1 MRRDVKVDRDLHL
14 GVAHHLAELFLTEH
28 GLTVLRALGR
38 AGLAARDVAPGVAV
52 RRHAPRLAVA
62 AADDIVAGRGA
73 LQVGEA
79 ADELGRD
86 WHVAPG
92 GRALELVRDDRLIVH
107 PAQRAAHGDIRRS
120 AVEMDAVPLQAEDL
134 LAAQTGVQANHH
146 KRIDA
151 CARDGVLQ
159 RLHLLTGQRLFFG
172 RFFAAGAQSG
182 ARVMPH
188 DARALARFKDL
199 FERADDLILRAAR
212 QGAAGAHYLCD
223 VVLGDLQYVP
233 RADNRA
239 DVAIDG
245 DSIVG
250 LAAVAEVRRIELVPR
265 LRILPHHG
273 IGCQRLAA
281 LDLDQALGDLALQLL
296 RVLGVHGDIDTALV
310 PDLFLEIFLHSKCAL
325 HLARPAWA

>member
-120 AVEMDAVPLQAEDL
+120 AVVDAILS
-134 LAAQTGVQANHH
+134 
-146 KRIDA
+146 I
-151 CARDGVLQ
+151 
-159 RLHLLTGQRLFFG
+159 HLL
-172 RFFAAGAQSG
+172 
-182 ARVMPH
+182 H
-188 DARALARFKDL
+188 I
-199 FERADDLILRAAR
+199 LIFLPLKNPYFIRCT
-212 QGAAGAHYLCD
+212 QVYK
-223 VVLGDLQYVP
+223 
-233 RADNRA
+233 
-239 DVAIDG
+239 
-245 DSIVG
+245 
-250 LAAVAEVRRIELVPR
+250 
-265 LRILPHHG
+265 ILPTY
-273 IGCQRLAA
+273 I
-281 LDLDQALGDLALQLL
+281 
-296 RVLGVHGDIDTALV
+296 
-310 PDLFLEIFLHSKCAL
+310 
-325 HLARPAWA
+325 HLYTYLNLSPH